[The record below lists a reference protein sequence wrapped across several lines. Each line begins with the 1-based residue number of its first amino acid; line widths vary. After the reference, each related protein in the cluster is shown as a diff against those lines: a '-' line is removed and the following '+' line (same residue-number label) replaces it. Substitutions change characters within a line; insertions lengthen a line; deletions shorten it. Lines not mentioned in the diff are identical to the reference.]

1 MEVLTT
7 CTFEVDEKED
17 VYLTAARAV
26 ELMALDDEKTVDED
40 DGAEEFRAE

>member
-7 CTFEVDEKED
+7 CTFEVQED